1 MCGSPF
7 MMWKRLARCSDIA
20 IFEAA
25 DLNDYAALINALR
38 NTKLYTVPYF
48 DIVDFLLAKKAD
60 FV

>member
-1 MCGSPF
+1 
-7 MMWKRLARCSDIA
+7 MMRKRLARCSDIA
-20 IFEAA
+20 IFEVA